1 MKILIRIIIG
11 LAVVIVGIFAIAA
24 TRPNT
29 YTVERSL
36 KINAAPEKI
45 FPYLI
50 SWKKGLEWSAWE
62 KTDKDVVRKFTG
74 PESGLGA
81 VYEFEGKKAGHGI
94 LSIKSLVPNDNVKID
109 LTFYEPMQGS
119 NDITY
124 SLKKEGNETV
134 MKYHMTGPA
143 PITARVIW
151 LFSDMDKFMGDKFI
165 DSMQSL
171 KSIVEEKPPTN

>member
-1 MKILIRIIIG
+1 MKIVKKILIVLAIAIG
-11 LAVVIVGIFAIAA
+11 GILAVAV

-74 PESGLGA
+74 SESGLDA
-81 VYEFEGKKAGHGI
+81 VYEFEGEKSGHGK
-94 LSIKSLVPNDNVKID
+94 LSFKSIVPNEQVKID
-109 LTFYEPMQGS
+109 LMFYKPMQGS
-119 NDITY
+119 NDVTY
-124 SLKKEGNETV
+124 SLKQEGNETV
-134 MKYHMTGPA
+134 MKYQMTGPA
-143 PITARVIW
+143 PFTARIIW
-151 LFSDMDKFMGDKFI
+151 LFADMDKFMGDKFNE
-165 DSMQSL
+165 SMQSL
-171 KSIVEEKPPTN
+171 KAIVEEKK

>member
-1 MKILIRIIIG
+1 MKIVKRILIG
-11 LAVVIVGIFAIAA
+11 LVVVVAGIFIVAA

-50 SWKKGLEWSAWE
+50 SFKKGLEWSAW
-62 KTDKDVVRKFTG
+62 DKQEEEVKRTFTG
-74 PESGLGA
+74 PESGMGA
-81 VYEFEGKKAGHGI
+81 IYEFEGKKSGHGK
-94 LSIKSLVPNDNVKID
+94 LSYKSIVPNEEVKMD
-109 LTFYEPMQGS
+109 LTFYKPMQGS

-124 SLKKEGNETV
+124 SLKKEGDATV

-143 PITARVIW
+143 PIIARIIW
-151 LFSDMDKFMGDKFI
+151 LFADMDKYMGDKFNE
-165 DSMQSL
+165 SMQNL
-171 KSIVEEKPPTN
+171 KKIVEEKK